1 MPPLST
7 TAIATISGAI
17 AFISIGAIGVFA
29 IWRLRK
35 RRALQQDTVLP
46 LHHQRSLTRSLPHGH
61 SHSYS
66 QSNSQGHNHHHH
78 HSSSH
83 SYSNSQSQTQNHLAG
98 QQHENPH
105 QNDRPS
111 TGSIKENQQQQ
122 PGTWEGL
129 GFARLT
135 AALSRSTGSVGS
147 PKSQNS
153 HQRAQPEVSPKSAW
167 SPMSDTSPRP
177 QRSSPWSP
185 WSPKSVRSARS
196 GWSIRSNWPLGS
208 ARSPRSPRSVKS
220 VRGWPL
226 RSPGP
231 LGTQGRRERQ
241 QGERSRQLGNLN
253 QQTTSQGQ
261 QQQQLPGGNR
271 QEGQRETTTQRG
283 RERSRG
289 APKTSARRKDESRPP
304 TPPPK
309 DRPTTTS
316 LGTSPPR
323 RSPPQGSTHTRLS
336 LHLVAG
342 PPKDYSLPKQTSAS
356 TGSPHT
362 HIPSNSYLNPAGEP
376 WVRVPPPAAALPPR
390 PLRPPS
396 RTATVPA
403 PTLSLFPRNS
413 SAATGGAV
421 VPVMMG
427 GRTGMDTRTITG
439 MGTGIVPTTNPQHRR
454 ARSASQPRRARSQ
467 SVLVVKVP
475 PLTSPKSTSH
485 LYHAMISGGSRI
497 GAAR

>member
-78 HSSSH
+78 SPSH

-208 ARSPRSPRSVKS
+208 ARSPRSVKS

-226 RSPGP
+226 RSPDS
-231 LGTQGRRERQ
+231 LGSQGRRERQ

-261 QQQQLPGGNR
+261 QQQQQQQLPGGNR

-283 RERSRG
+283 RERNRG
-289 APKTSARRKDESRPP
+289 APKASARRKDESRPP

-323 RSPPQGSTHTRLS
+323 SSPPPQGSTHTRLS
-336 LHLVAG
+336 FHLVAG
-342 PPKDYSLPKQTSAS
+342 PRKDYSLPKQTSAS

-427 GRTGMDTRTITG
+427 GRTGIDTRTITG

-454 ARSASQPRRARSQ
+454 VRSASQPRRARSQ